1 MASDGLVFGTGIS
14 TNVARIQKHSM
25 NWLRQLFR
33 RPVQT
38 RIQVVRRYGFKL
50 RMAEWRADPVLC
62 NTARKV
68 LDDGNVRLIVDVLR
82 NEHLALL
89 VLPTGASSEVRAAVQ
104 AMSEG
109 YSMCLNNLEA
119 MAIHQPLT
127 KELEPTFEPPEMPNL

>member
-1 MASDGLVFGTGIS
+1 
-14 TNVARIQKHSM
+14 M
-25 NWLRQLFR
+25 NWKFWQ
-33 RPVQT
+33 RPVRT

-50 RMAEWRADPVLC
+50 RLDEWRSDPVLC

-68 LDDGNVRLIVDVLR
+68 LDDGNVRLMLDVCR
-82 NEHLALL
+82 NEHLAML
-89 VLPTGASSEVRAAVQ
+89 VLPTGASAEVRAAVQ